1 MKRIGR
7 YAILGLLGR
16 GGMGA
21 VYKAAMP
28 RTGRVVALK
37 LLKPAE
43 QLAATA
49 DADALRQAFY
59 REARLMAGIRH
70 PGVAQVL
77 DVDEDAAGCPFF
89 VMEYYCNNLGALLG
103 EGPRVEEP
111 CRRLGVERSLGLAR
125 QLASALARLHHEG
138 VLHRDVKPFN
148 LMLAE
153 GPADFGAERAGDEVK
168 LIDFGLS
175 RLRGEREAGRP
186 RGAVVGS
193 PYYAAPEQEA
203 DPARAD
209 ERADIFS
216 AGVTLFRCLTGR
228 LPQEDIPASALRPD
242 LDAPFDAFFARCC
255 AVDPGLRPASARA
268 LLAELDALA
277 AHWKK
282 LRADAC
288 ALSPEAA
295 GISLPEM
302 VLPGSRDS
310 GAPQADLSPFGF
322 VSPDSAQVGA
332 SPLQALPDAPP
343 GDLSRPAVSSPA
355 VTDSGAAQ
363 SDLSQPV
370 SPQADFLQSSV
381 PQGRAPQRFSPSPP
395 LFASPP
401 HSPPRAQPLRQGLA
415 GARQRF
421 GLDELWRPAACALA
435 SAPGSDAGPG
445 RFQQQGGIVG
455 DSATGL
461 VWERGGS
468 PYAVNLA
475 GARAYADKLNAEGFA
490 GRSGWR
496 LPTVAELCTL
506 LLPEPDLR
514 QLCLDGAFDPRQ
526 RRLWSADAKSFVA
539 AWYADVEHGFVW
551 WQDATCEF
559 FARCVTLEVKLGAR

>member
-49 DADALRQAFY
+49 DAEALRQAFY

-77 DVDEDAAGCPFF
+77 DVDEDATGCPFF

-148 LMLAE
+148 MMLAE
-153 GPADFGAERAGDEVK
+153 ATTALGSGSSGDEVK

-203 DPARAD
+203 DPASAD
-209 ERADIFS
+209 ERADIYS

-228 LPQEDIPASALRPD
+228 LPQEGMPASALRPD

-255 AVDPGLRPASARA
+255 AADPAQRPASARA

-277 AHWKK
+277 AHWER
-282 LRADAC
+282 LRANAC
-288 ALSPEAA
+288 VLSLEPESPEAVLPEI
-295 GISLPEM
+295 GLPEVDLPEM
-302 VLPGSRDS
+302 ALPSSREAGLRQAGVTHDMSPYDS
-310 GAPQADLSPFGF
+310 
-322 VSPDSAQVGA
+322 VSPDFAQPNFAQSVAAHVGA
-332 SPLQALPDAPP
+332 PHDA
-343 GDLSRPAVSSPA
+343 
-355 VTDSGAAQ
+355 
-363 SDLSQPV
+363 
-370 SPQADFLQSSV
+370 
-381 PQGRAPQRFSPSPP
+381 
-395 LFASPP
+395 
-401 HSPPRAQPLRQGLA
+401 SPPRARPLRQGLA
-415 GARQRF
+415 GARRRF

-435 SAPGSDAGPG
+435 PGAG
-445 RFQQQGGIVG
+445 RFQQQGGIVR

-490 GRSGWR
+490 GRTGWR

-506 LLPEPDLR
+506 LRPEPDLR

-559 FARCVTLEVKLGAR
+559 FARCVTLEETLGAR

>member
-77 DVDEDAAGCPFF
+77 DVDEDATGCPFF

-203 DPARAD
+203 DPAGAD

-228 LPQEDIPASALRPD
+228 LPQEGIPASALRPD
-242 LDAPFDAFFARCC
+242 LDAPFDAFFVRCC
-255 AVDPGLRPASARA
+255 AAAPGLRPASARA

-277 AHWKK
+277 AHWK
-282 LRADAC
+282 R
-288 ALSPEAA
+288 
-295 GISLPEM
+295 
-302 VLPGSRDS
+302 
-310 GAPQADLSPFGF
+310 
-322 VSPDSAQVGA
+322 
-332 SPLQALPDAPP
+332 
-343 GDLSRPAVSSPA
+343 
-355 VTDSGAAQ
+355 
-363 SDLSQPV
+363 
-370 SPQADFLQSSV
+370 
-381 PQGRAPQRFSPSPP
+381 
-395 LFASPP
+395 
-401 HSPPRAQPLRQGLA
+401 LRQ
-415 GARQRF
+415 
-421 GLDELWRPAACALA
+421 AACALPVEPELRERSGPSLRPGA
-435 SAPGSDAGPG
+435 TATPPGSGRLALRAYPVRQPLRGARDFFDLSAVWQPEWSIPG
-445 RFQQQGGIVG
+445 RFQVL
-455 DSATGL
+455 DKCTVLDEPTGL

-475 GARAYADKLNAEGFA
+475 GARAYAARLNIERFG
-490 GRSGWR
+490 GLGGWR

-514 QLCLDGAFDPRQ
+514 QLCLDGAFDSRQ

-551 WQDATCEF
+551 WQDASCEF
-559 FARCVTLEVKLGAR
+559 FARCVRSEENQDAR

>member
-49 DADALRQAFY
+49 DAEALRQAFY

-77 DVDEDAAGCPFF
+77 DVDEDATGCPFF

-125 QLASALARLHHEG
+125 QLASALGRLHHEG

-148 LMLAE
+148 MMLAE
-153 GPADFGAERAGDEVK
+153 APADLGTGRAEDELK

-209 ERADIFS
+209 ERADIYS

-228 LPQEDIPASALRPD
+228 LPQEGILASALRPD

-255 AVDPGLRPASARA
+255 AADPALRPASARA

-277 AHWKK
+277 AHWGR
-282 LRADAC
+282 LRASAC
-288 ALSPEAA
+288 ALPQEPGVEPSPE
-295 GISLPEM
+295 
-302 VLPGSRDS
+302 
-310 GAPQADLSPFGF
+310 
-322 VSPDSAQVGA
+322 PDQK
-332 SPLQALPDAPP
+332 P
-343 GDLSRPAVSSPA
+343 
-355 VTDSGAAQ
+355 GAAATPTG
-363 SDLSQPV
+363 SARLDLRSWPV
-370 SPQADFLQSSV
+370 
-381 PQGRAPQRFSPSPP
+381 R
-395 LFASPP
+395 
-401 HSPPRAQPLRQGLA
+401 QPLR
-415 GARQRF
+415 GARDFFDLSVVWQPEW
-421 GLDELWRPAACALA
+421 LI
-435 SAPGSDAGPG
+435 PG
-445 RFQQQGGIVG
+445 RFCALDAHTVR
-455 DSATGL
+455 DEPTGRI
-461 VWERGGS
+461 WERGGS

-475 GARAYADKLNAEGFA
+475 GARAYVDKLNVEGFA
-490 GRSGWR
+490 GRTGWR
-496 LPTVAELCTL
+496 LPTVHELTTL

-514 QLCLDGAFDPRQ
+514 QLCLPGVFDPSQ
-526 RRLWSADAKSFVA
+526 RRLWSADAKSYMA

-559 FARCVTLEVKLGAR
+559 YVRCVRSEENQGAR

>member
-49 DADALRQAFY
+49 DAEALRQAFY

-77 DVDEDAAGCPFF
+77 DVDEDATGCPFF

-103 EGPRVEEP
+103 ECPRVEEP

-148 LMLAE
+148 MMLAE
-153 GPADFGAERAGDEVK
+153 APADLATGRAEDELK

-209 ERADIFS
+209 ERADIYS

-268 LLAELDALA
+268 LLAELDALT
-277 AHWKK
+277 AHWGR
-282 LRADAC
+282 LRASAC
-288 ALSPEAA
+288 AWVPELPEL
-295 GISLPEM
+295 GLPEM
-302 VLPGSRDS
+302 ALPGSREPNLREA
-310 GAPQADLSPFGF
+310 GALL
-322 VSPDSAQVGA
+322 GA
-332 SPLQALPDAPP
+332 
-343 GDLSRPAVSSPA
+343 
-355 VTDSGAAQ
+355 
-363 SDLSQPV
+363 
-370 SPQADFLQSSV
+370 V
-381 PQGRAPQRFSPSPP
+381 P
-395 LFASPP
+395 
-401 HSPPRAQPLRQGLA
+401 PPRAQPLRQGLA

-435 SAPGSDAGPG
+435 FAPGPDVGAW
-445 RFQQQGGIVG
+445 RFQQQGGTVR
-455 DSATGL
+455 DALTGL

-475 GARAYADKLNAEGFA
+475 GARAYVDKLNAEGFA
-490 GRSGWR
+490 GRTGWR

-514 QLCLDGAFDPRQ
+514 QLCLDGAFDSRQ

-559 FARCVTLEVKLGAR
+559 FARCVTSEEKQDAR